1 MKNYL
6 SIPILGLLVCG
17 CSVTGSLQRRHAGA
31 ALAHTPKVMR
41 HEARR
46 EQAPPQYIEIR
57 HTDGRPTE
65 FFVPAVTLENGE
77 QVMMME
83 LDEVVVTARTRSLPE
98 RMGKVDIDFVV
109 TLPKTLQ
116 GSCRNIVVTPVLYN
130 RGGRTPLEDI
140 SIRGALFDK
149 VQQRDYW
156 QYGRYIDLY
165 RPDSLRAQEA
175 FDRFVRFPYP
185 QDVRCDSVRASRS
198 DISYYYTQTV
208 PTADAGKRLSVTLE
222 GRVEG
227 LDGSLYLLPP
237 SDTLS
242 YTISSML
249 DFVDTTT
256 RYLTHI
262 IERRVRL
269 DDRVL
274 LAFPVGS
281 AAIVDT
287 LSGNAAQL
295 MKTGVVLERL
305 FGQLEFTVDS
315 ISVTAFASPEG
326 GAAMNRELSRRRA
339 QTLSNYL
346 KERFPDDAGLDTL
359 VAIRSAGEDWT
370 RLREMVHGDS
380 LIRNR
385 ERILELIDTEPNSDR
400 RERLIRETMKDVSLR
415 VTETD
420 STDAFNVAGR
430 GEMSLSI
437 LIETMRREGYELQV
451 SPPRVL
457 YQEIDGVKC
466 EPIERLVVDVPSD
479 CVGAVMEK
487 IGSRK
492 GDLVEMTPVGDRMK
506 VEFLVPA
513 RGLFGYRNEFL
524 TDTKGEGIMASVFD
538 SYAPMKGEIQRRNTG
553 SLVAFETGEAVTYG
567 LFNAQE
573 RGVLF
578 IGAGTPVY
586 AGMVVGETPKAED
599 ISVNVCKKKQLTNM
613 RASGS
618 DDALRLIPPRQM
630 SLEQCLEFL
639 ADDELLECT
648 PENLRLRKRILDHGD
663 RMKALKGGQK

>member
-1 MKNYL
+1 MPTNMRTVMKNYL

-17 CSVTGSLQRRHAGA
+17 CSVTGSLQKRHAGA

-57 HTDGRPTE
+57 HADGRPTE
-65 FFVPAVTLENGE
+65 FFVPAVT
-77 QVMMME
+77 

-109 TLPKTLQ
+109 TLPKMLQ
-116 GSCRNIVVTPVLYN
+116 GSCRNIVVTPVLHN
-130 RGGRTPLEDI
+130 RGERTPLEDI

-149 VQQRDYW
+149 VQERDYW
-156 QYGRYIDLY
+156 QYRRYVDLY

-198 DISYYYTQTV
+198 DISYYYTQTA

-249 DFVDTTT
+249 NFVDTTT
-256 RYLTHI
+256 RYLTRI

-287 LSGNAAQL
+287 LSGNTAQL

-305 FGQLEFTVDS
+305 FRQQEFTVDS

-339 QTLSNYL
+339 QTLCGYL
-346 KERFPDDAGLDTL
+346 SARFPDAGLDTL
-359 VAIRSAGEDWT
+359 VAVRSAGEDWT
-370 RLREMVHGDS
+370 RLREMVRSDS

-385 ERILELIDTEPNSDR
+385 ERILELIDRERNPDR
-400 RERLIRETMKDVSLR
+400 RERLIRERYGEDYARIREEIYPKLRAVELRYYLQRVGMTKDTVH
-415 VTETD
+415 TT
-420 STDAFNVAGR
+420 
-430 GEMSLSI
+430 
-437 LIETMRREGYELQV
+437 
-451 SPPRVL
+451 
-457 YQEIDGVKC
+457 EIDTLYLRGRRLLEERNYRAALGILRPYADRNTAIALLSLGEDERALGVLC
-466 EPIERLVVDVPSD
+466 
-479 CVGAVMEK
+479 
-487 IGSRK
+487 
-492 GDLVEMTPVGDRMK
+492 
-506 VEFLVPA
+506 
-513 RGLFGYRNEFL
+513 GLFEDDRTLYLRAIALARLGRRDEALEAFARACALDPNLEYRAGLDPELNE
-524 TDTKGEGIMASVFD
+524 
-538 SYAPMKGEIQRRNTG
+538 
-553 SLVAFETGEAVTYG
+553 
-567 LFNAQE
+567 
-573 RGVLF
+573 
-578 IGAGTPVY
+578 
-586 AGMVVGETPKAED
+586 
-599 ISVNVCKKKQLTNM
+599 
-613 RASGS
+613 
-618 DDALRLIPPRQM
+618 LIKSR
-630 SLEQCLEFL
+630 
-639 ADDELLECT
+639 
-648 PENLRLRKRILDHGD
+648 
-663 RMKALKGGQK
+663 